1 MNYKYYNI
9 PSIKQVAAPLVEAV
23 TLAELKSF
31 LRIDSDFEDDLLQK
45 IISSARVL
53 VEEYTKRSLINQS
66 WKISF
71 DDFAPRNV
79 RLVRGP
85 VVEVT
90 DVNIISATDVST
102 AVNPANYH
110 LSASKEYLVFENFIA
125 GKQIEINY
133 TTGYGETG
141 ADVPEPLKLA
151 ILTLC
156 SKIYER
162 KPEAFQIDETLKSL
176 INPFRTYEL

>member
-9 PSIKQVAAPLVEAV
+9 PNIKQVTAPAAEPVSV
-23 TLAELKSF
+23 DELKSF
-31 LRIDSDFEDDLLQK
+31 LRIDSNFEDELLQK

-53 VEEYTKRSLINQS
+53 VEEYTKRSLVNQA

-79 RLVRGP
+79 RLIRGP
-85 VVEVT
+85 VASIT
-90 DVNIISATDVST
+90 SVNVIAENNSVSL
-102 AVNPANYH
+102 VDESNYQ
-110 LSASKEYLVFENFIA
+110 LSVSKEYLIFEKFIA

-133 TTGYGETG
+133 ATGYGADG
-141 ADVPEPLKLA
+141 ANVPEPLKLA

-162 KPEAFQIDETLKSL
+162 KPEAFQIDETLKNL
-176 INPFRTYEL
+176 INPYRTYEL

>member
-1 MNYKYYNI
+1 MSYKYYNI
-9 PSIKQVAAPLVEAV
+9 PSIKQITAPAFEPVL
-23 TLAELKSF
+23 LAELKSF
-31 LRIDSDFEDDLLQK
+31 LRIDSTFEDDLLQK

-85 VVEVT
+85 VVDIT
-90 DVNIISATDVST
+90 SANIISATGVIT
-102 AVNPANYH
+102 AIDSSNYQ
-110 LSASKEYLVFENFIA
+110 LSASKEYLIFENFIA

-133 TTGYGETG
+133 TTGYG
-141 ADVPEPLKLA
+141 ASVPEPLKLA

-162 KPEAFQIDETLKSL
+162 KPEAFQIDEMLKNL

>member
-9 PSIKQVAAPLVEAV
+9 PSIKQVTAPAIEAV
-23 TLAELKSF
+23 TIDEVKSF
-31 LRIDSDFEDDLLQK
+31 LRIDNNFEDDLLQK
-45 IISSARVL
+45 IISSARIL
-53 VEEYTKRSLINQS
+53 VEEYTKRSLISQS

-85 VVEVT
+85 VIEVSS
-90 DVNIISATDVST
+90 VNVISETGVVT
-102 AVNPANYH
+102 AVAAANYQ
-110 LSASKEYLVFENFIA
+110 LSASKEYLVFESFIA
-125 GKQIEINY
+125 GNKIEINY
-133 TTGYGETG
+133 NTGYG
-141 ADVPEPLKLA
+141 ASAASIPEPLKLA

-156 SKIYER
+156 NKIYER
-162 KPEAFQIDETLKSL
+162 RPEAFHIDEGIKTL